1 MGKKNKHVMAPGM
14 GYSYSVFVFIVF
26 EYWIC
31 KYSYSYSNTFVKRG
45 KVFVFVFE
53 YIAKVFIFMNTF
65 HEYLYF
71 GGKVLP
77 HASVA
82 EHFCV

>member
-1 MGKKNKHVMAPGM
+1 MCVYECTYVCTPGM

-31 KYSYSYSNTFVKRG
+31 KYSYSNTFVKRG

-71 GGKVLP
+71 WGQGFTTCK
-77 HASVA
+77 
-82 EHFCV
+82 CC